1 MKGFL
6 GFMAAV
12 FLVLG
17 IVCYN
22 NSTTTVSGLNVANM
36 QMTVF
41 AAACAILCVTNFIG
55 AVILEAIDNNNN
67 NSENLAQKKQ
77 TDMKKDDKE
86 HNEVSEKEV
95 IIAKPE
101 DVLFCDICGIRQKK
115 LTRVTVKSKNGNK
128 QQALCDKCLAENSE
142 III

>member
-22 NSTTTVSGLNVANM
+22 SSATTVSGLNVAN
-36 QMTVF
+36 F